1 MAGRPGFFGGPRG
14 DQSDRDANSGFG
26 GENVRAG
33 EQASRGTGG
42 FDTPPGFDPVWG
54 TLGAPT
60 VSGNDWLA
68 RSAEEEPEGLAVD
81 VEIFGEGFQISG
93 QIHTGQFDRLS
104 DWINMQSGFIQ
115 VRNAWHV
122 HLGQRNL
129 PDTEQ
134 QRGVLWARLDQI
146 VLVAERAAIQQ
157 SRVGAPLVDKQRRK
171 VSIVT
176 PGYSLRGN
184 LYIHTYGSM
193 KQYLEN
199 ADPRF
204 LPLTELHVRWLSDP
218 SLVARFPFAMVNR
231 AQLVTVLVESNSP
244 AGDTGH
250 SGGDDTEGDL
260 PLHQRSGAA

>member
-1 MAGRPGFFGGPRG
+1 
-14 DQSDRDANSGFG
+14 
-26 GENVRAG
+26 
-33 EQASRGTGG
+33 
-42 FDTPPGFDPVWG
+42 
-54 TLGAPT
+54 
-60 VSGNDWLA
+60 
-68 RSAEEEPEGLAVD
+68 
-81 VEIFGEGFQISG
+81 
-93 QIHTGQFDRLS
+93 
-104 DWINMQSGFIQ
+104 MQSGFIQ

-134 QRGVLWARLDQI
+134 QRGILWARLDQI

-218 SLVARFPFAMVNR
+218 SLVARYPFALVNR

-244 AGDTGH
+244 AGDTANTE
-250 SGGDDTEGDL
+250 GGDAEGDL
-260 PLHQRSGAA
+260 PLHRRSGAA